1 MIGIVVAAAVLVYGA
16 VLLGLGISGLHN
28 EHALAASGVPA
39 VAQVSATHG
48 YGRDTIQVTFVAGAR
63 TVQGTINVGGRSY
76 LTGQPVPVVYDPTNP
91 TVVGLAGDIGNTS
104 SAWAETVVGIRP
116 VYPACPTPPLS
127 AERTAAREC
136 TGRRARTRLAVH
148 HEPASRPARATRTG
162 PDGSGRRRSVTAP
175 WYPPGWERQ
184 RPCPAQGRHCIGRAG
199 SRRPRPAA

>member
-1 MIGIVVAAAVLVYGA
+1 MAETTGIAAPAGAAARRRRRRRRVGRVIGIVVAAAVLVYGA

-104 SAWAETVVGIRP
+104 SAWAEIVVGAVFVALIP
-116 VYPACPTPPLS
+116 VCFLLS
-127 AERTAAREC
+127 LLTARRRH
-136 TGRRARTRLAVH
+136 RRAVRAVL
-148 HEPASRPARATRTG
+148 G
-162 PDGSGRRRSVTAP
+162 D
-175 WYPPGWERQ
+175 
-184 RPCPAQGRHCIGRAG
+184 
-199 SRRPRPAA
+199 